1 MVRVFFLLL
10 SSFYLFFASTQN
22 LWFCVNYTEIN
33 LIIFYTIYHRSIDTH
48 PGEAEAV
55 DTVGEHVPEEGGVG
69 VLGGEVGVHVRA
81 LPMGHLHRE

>member
-33 LIIFYTIYHRSIDTH
+33 LIIFYTIYTH

-69 VLGGEVGVHVRA
+69 VLGGEVGVHVWA
-81 LPMGHLHRE
+81 LPVGHLHRE